1 MATAASEPAQ
11 KKHGNLIP
19 WQPGQSGNPAGRARG
34 SRNKL
39 GEDFIEALH
48 EDFQEHGAATIERA
62 RKLDP
67 VQYLKVVASIVPKEV
82 IHTPGGLDD
91 IDDDTLERL
100 FIEAALRAAGIEG
113 AWPRAGTKALPAP
126 MSDEPP
132 LVVGSR
138 SGPEGL

>member
-11 KKHGNLIP
+11 EKHSNLIP
-19 WQPGQSGNPAGRARG
+19 WVPGQSGNPKGRERG

-39 GEDFIEALH
+39 GEEFIEALH
-48 EDFQEHGAATIERA
+48 EDFQTHGKETIERA
-62 RKLDP
+62 RRLDP
-67 VQYLKVVASIVPKEV
+67 VQYLKVIAAVVPKEV

-113 AWPRAGTKALPAP
+113 AWPGAGAKALPAP

-132 LVVGSR
+132 LALAPR
-138 SGPEGL
+138 SEPA